1 MTEEGQRRRPR
12 NPSACDGAARRRS
25 RNATAAY
32 RQEMPGNGAPPRL
45 TSRRAHA
52 KPMAASQRTSGRQ
65 LCKRPVWPG
74 RGAGPTSGLPQA
86 SDHGRAAIART
97 RRPRGTDTR
106 ACLHA
111 CEAGPVG
118 FAACFISSATASAC
132 QAGAGLQHCRLAAE
146 RKGEAVKVRSA
157 SHFSPPPLVS
167 LASSDSSASISL
179 PPKPTVPPRSRP
191 VRFVDRVLLEC
202 RIGASRCLLCC
213 WCAAR
218 PLLLVALDA
227 LRFCLRA
234 FFSLSI
240 WMHFS
245 GVSRLFD
252 RAACSGRS
260 NPCFACCCLVMVWWY
275 FFLLEEEAD
284 ERR

>member
-1 MTEEGQRRRPR
+1 MRRLPAAKNARKSEPLLGLRHGGPTPSPSQPR
-12 NPSACDGAARRRS
+12 R
-25 RNATAAY
+25 
-32 RQEMPGNGAPPRL
+32 
-45 TSRRAHA
+45 
-52 KPMAASQRTSGRQ
+52 RTSGRQ
-65 LCKRPVWPG
+65 LRKRPVWPG
-74 RGAGPTSGLPQA
+74 PGAGPTSGLPRA
-86 SDHGRAAIART
+86 SDLGRAAIART

-106 ACLHA
+106 AGVHAKLAAGGVRCMLYKQRNRLCLS
-111 CEAGPVG
+111 GR
-118 FAACFISSATASAC
+118 S
-132 QAGAGLQHCRLAAE
+132 RLAAE
-146 RKGEAVKVRSA
+146 RKSEAVKVRSA
-157 SHFSPPPLVS
+157 SHFSPPLVS
-167 LASSDSSASISL
+167 LSL
-179 PPKPTVPPRSRP
+179 PRVPPHPSLSPPKTPVPPRSRP

-234 FFSLSI
+234 FFSLTI

-260 NPCFACCCLVMVWWY
+260 NPCFACCCLVMVRWY
-275 FFLLEEEAD
+275 FFSVGGGGRRAPISHGDLCSPVLLGFACAGV
-284 ERR
+284 